1 MRAACRML
9 PVAALLLALRLSP
22 ARAQGMAM
30 GGMAASGS
38 GMGLSSTGGDPEYMP
53 PPSAAVDS
61 HATSVV
67 LDVNAVLRSL
77 ARGVPFGDWAFEDPD
92 TANTTSR
99 VGAFAD
105 PPLPPAAAA
114 RLAALC
120 NVAMREAL
128 APLLRPGTPGALLG
142 PGFGGVT
149 ATDLYDAAAYP
160 GAAAAFAAH
169 YVLSTLLPH
178 RQQAVFDTQAPGF
191 DAVLARQLSAPGY
204 GLADVWAPAGD
215 MFGMPRAFAGAQRV
229 GTAAGRLVVQV
240 AVQDGMDGFV
250 PPFAFDAAAAAAAV
264 APWRLY
270 RPTGCGTLALCVAA
284 NDTGVRAA
292 DSATTPL
299 LPQTAAAQPLVAVR
313 APVMHVIT
321 ACMCLPMRAFLPGC
335 CG

>member
-1 MRAACRML
+1 MRAVACRML
-9 PVAALLLALRLSP
+9 PTAALLLLALRLSP

-30 GGMAASGS
+30 GGMAASG
-38 GMGLSSTGGDPEYMP
+38 GGGVVGVGLSATGGDAEYMQ

-67 LDVNAVLRSL
+67 LDWNSILRGL

-169 YVLSTLLPH
+169 YVLSTLIPH
-178 RQQAVFDTQAPGF
+178 RQQAVFDAQAPGF
-191 DAVLARQLSAPGY
+191 DAVLARQLSMPGY
-204 GLADVWAPAGD
+204 GLAGVWAPASD
-215 MFGMPRAFAGAQRV
+215 MFGMPRAFPGAQRV
-229 GTAAGRLVVQV
+229 GTAAGRLVVQI

-250 PPFAFDAAAAAAAV
+250 PPFVFDAAAAAASV
-264 APWRLY
+264 APWKHY
-270 RPTGCGTLALCVAA
+270 RQTGCGTLALCVAA

-292 DSATTPL
+292 DSAPTPL

-313 APVMHVIT
+313 APNMH
-321 ACMCLPMRAFLPGC
+321 A
-335 CG
+335 